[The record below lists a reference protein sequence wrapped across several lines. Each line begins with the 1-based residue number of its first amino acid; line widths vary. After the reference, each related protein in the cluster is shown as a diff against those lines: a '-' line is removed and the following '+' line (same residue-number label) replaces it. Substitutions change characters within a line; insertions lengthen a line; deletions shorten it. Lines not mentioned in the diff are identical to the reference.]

1 MSIQPSISHGQW
13 VLLAIISVDKADR
26 VQCQCKGCG
35 QGIYAAVHMVALPD
49 GEIQCWGSDCYAD
62 QLLTRYQQMFGDRGL
77 STEVRYLNGQVWQ
90 PGMPV
95 RGSIRL
101 DVVEGPPNAPT
112 SVFDYKFGGA
122 TLSPGRVTQIRAGAN
137 LGPSVPVL
145 EVKP

>member
-1 MSIQPSISHGQW
+1 MTRHAPNSNRVSSANPTLPIRSNAQLVQDVATRAEAWGTRQGLSTTGSVEGTLKHGY
-13 VLLAIISVDKADR
+13 ADR
-26 VQCQCKGCG
+26 V
-35 QGIYAAVHMVALPD
+35 
-49 GEIQCWGSDCYAD
+49 
-62 QLLTRYQQMFGDRGL
+62 LTRYQQMFGNRGL

-90 PGMPV
+90 PGMPL
-95 RGSIRL
+95 RGTIRL
-101 DVVEGPPNAPT
+101 DVVEGPLNAPT